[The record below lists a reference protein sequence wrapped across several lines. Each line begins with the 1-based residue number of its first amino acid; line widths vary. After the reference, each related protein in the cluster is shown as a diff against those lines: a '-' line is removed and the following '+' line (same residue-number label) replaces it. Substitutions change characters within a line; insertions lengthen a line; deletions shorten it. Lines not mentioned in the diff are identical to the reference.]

1 MIRLEKMTASTR
13 PLAEALE
20 VDPAQLRFVGTMDEI
35 LAITGGPIVPV
46 LVWHQADRANIAK
59 AEANNGEKLVGFFLL
74 DKEYDR
80 EHDFAKTTDLG
91 FRAFLI
97 DVHHQGKGLGKAV
110 MQALPQFVKARY
122 PQFERLVLTVNL
134 KNTPARVLYLK
145 NGFID
150 TENQYLGGSAGPQH
164 ILYLPLG

>member
-1 MIRLEKMTASTR
+1 MVRLEKMTASTR

-20 VDPAQLRFVGTMDEI
+20 VAPEQLRFVGTMEEI
-35 LAITGGPIVPV
+35 LAIAGGAIVPV
-46 LVWHQADRANIAK
+46 LVWHQSDAANDDSARV
-59 AEANNGEKLVGFFLL
+59 VGFFLL

-80 EHDFAKTTDLG
+80 EHDFANATDMG

-97 DVHHQGKGLGKAV
+97 DVHHQGKGLARAV
-110 MQALPQFVKARY
+110 MQALPQFIQARY
-122 PQFERLVLTVNL
+122 PQFGRLVLTVNL
-134 KNTPARVLYLK
+134 KNIPARDLYLK

-150 TENQYLGGSAGPQH
+150 SESHYLGGSAGPQH